1 MKKVMQ
7 TVTGFGGNCE
17 GATLATLLRMKIED
31 IPSFWEG
38 IDITKPPSD
47 EGGVI
52 YQKNLNKFLAKH
64 GYKSISLG
72 WEEPTEE
79 SVQWVEEISKQI
91 GVKHLVAG
99 MSPRGYMHS
108 VIYEQGKLWHDPHP
122 EGGGVIP
129 CQIQFLMPIFENVR
143 DDYVVVPL
151 APTPKMIDSTWN
163 DQDKIETMSHNARN
177 EFIYKKMI
185 YAAMIEAARGG
196 NE

>member
-17 GATLATLLRMKIED
+17 GATLATLLRMNIED

-38 IDITKPPSD
+38 IDITKPPCD

-52 YQKNLNKFLAKH
+52 YQDNLNRFLAKH
-64 GYKSISLG
+64 DYKSISLG
-72 WEEPTEE
+72 WCEPSEE
-79 SVQWVEEISKQI
+79 SVKWVEEISKQI

-108 VIYEQGKLWHDPHP
+108 VIFENGKLWHDPHP

-129 CQIQFLMPIFENVR
+129 CQIQFLIPMF
-143 DDYVVVPL
+143 
-151 APTPKMIDSTWN
+151 
-163 DQDKIETMSHNARN
+163 
-177 EFIYKKMI
+177 
-185 YAAMIEAARGG
+185 G
-196 NE
+196 NETVDVCVGAEG